1 MKLISDL
8 NVTEPIS
15 AEWLSRALAR
25 VHMLDSLDAHG
36 WRACMANCSAMRRLM
51 SKGTDSDS
59 TIQKRSVSR
68 RALWLRRVGRR
79 AHEWSSDTDG
89 RASSPK
95 KNTMHQVTESASFV
109 PDGMILAKACSSAPC
124 GMSSLSFF
132 LLKGLGSFKNGFFLK
147 KSAALEVPTGSELGG
162 VTSRWTP
169 NATMAHASARSS
181 QVLAGREVFFFLT
194 APLAAPAAG
203 DALGV
208 APPFGV
214 FGDASRALR
223 ARADGDAARRGEAA
237 LRLEGDLVGEA
248 SLDEDGR
255 ASEPPRRGERFG
267 LSTMRERA
275 ASQSSST
282 FCGDRLKR
290 PF

>member
-1 MKLISDL
+1 
-8 NVTEPIS
+8 
-15 AEWLSRALAR
+15 
-25 VHMLDSLDAHG
+25 
-36 WRACMANCSAMRRLM
+36 
-51 SKGTDSDS
+51 
-59 TIQKRSVSR
+59 
-68 RALWLRRVGRR
+68 
-79 AHEWSSDTDG
+79 
-89 RASSPK
+89 
-95 KNTMHQVTESASFV
+95 
-109 PDGMILAKACSSAPC
+109 
-124 GMSSLSFF
+124 
-132 LLKGLGSFKNGFFLK
+132 
-147 KSAALEVPTGSELGG
+147 
-162 VTSRWTP
+162 
-169 NATMAHASARSS
+169 MAHASARSS

-194 APLAAPAAG
+194 APLAAPLAAPAAG

-275 ASQSSST
+275 AGQSS
-282 FCGDRLKR
+282 RL
-290 PF
+290 FVGVV